1 MNFFRCPICL
11 LIPRIISANY
21 HMNKFTIKFLCENNH
36 TKNIEYKDLKKFC
49 LKEIK
54 CNECQDINNE
64 SKYYCK
70 TCFNVICENCTKF
83 HQERKN
89 HNNLTNINIIDDI
102 CLIHEENIISYC
114 HNCEESICNTC
125 LKLEKHKGH
134 KINELKLLD
143 LKDLKDKIL
152 EYKKNLSEN
161 IEKYNL
167 VDLIS
172 ERNTNNFTLKHFNNR
187 NEIIIYVKELKDKIL
202 DIIDFILNMISDFEQ
217 YKKEKNKG
225 NYTLYLNS
233 ELISNFISLHYT
245 QLDCETF
252 DDKTWFCKNYVI
264 YKSRLL
270 QNEIKDNEFFFNKN
284 LISKEIL
291 RMYDVVYP
299 NKIGTIGYCNYY
311 QNENQDNIIIYLD
324 KNKLIHKNIETMD
337 IIKQIEINDINIKL
351 INNMNIN
358 FLVHCKKEYL
368 LIYNFLGS
376 FEVFVIYDNKSKKI
390 YSFITEEDQQGQ
402 TFDSKFQFCRL
413 SYSNNKIY
421 VTSFYQNELN
431 IYNILTNK
439 LESKIHFKNEIIYG
453 KYFLDNIKKRNIYD
467 FLLVATEEEG
477 YIYEL
482 KTFSQKKKLCLK
494 NIYCVLLTEI
504 YNKNCFI
511 ISYDYNLIIMDF
523 ISNEILFQTTAG
535 KTKCLFLWNKNT
547 IIENYSI
554 DSCANVIIID
564 LFDKEKKYVFEQ
576 QDDFWWTEELL
587 RIKSKKYGD
596 CLLRIGLEKINLYY
610 IKPEEENKNNND
622 IKKKD
627 EPEKNYEKFNIDEMI
642 EFDCP
647 NMFD

>member
-1 MNFFRCPICL
+1 M
-11 LIPRIISANY
+11 
-21 HMNKFTIKFLCENNH
+21 
-36 TKNIEYKDLKKFC
+36 
-49 LKEIK
+49 
-54 CNECQDINNE
+54 
-64 SKYYCK
+64 
-70 TCFNVICENCTKF
+70 
-83 HQERKN
+83 
-89 HNNLTNINIIDDI
+89 
-102 CLIHEENIISYC
+102 
-114 HNCEESICNTC
+114 
-125 LKLEKHKGH
+125 
-134 KINELKLLD
+134 
-143 LKDLKDKIL
+143 
-152 EYKKNLSEN
+152 
-161 IEKYNL
+161 
-167 VDLIS
+167 
-172 ERNTNNFTLKHFNNR
+172 
-187 NEIIIYVKELKDKIL
+187 
-202 DIIDFILNMISDFEQ
+202 
-217 YKKEKNKG
+217 
-225 NYTLYLNS
+225 
-233 ELISNFISLHYT
+233 
-245 QLDCETF
+245 
-252 DDKTWFCKNYVI
+252 
-264 YKSRLL
+264 
-270 QNEIKDNEFFFNKN
+270 
-284 LISKEIL
+284 
-291 RMYDVVYP
+291 
-299 NKIGTIGYCNYY
+299 
-311 QNENQDNIIIYLD
+311 D
-324 KNKLIHKNIETMD
+324 KNNLIHKNIETLD

-351 INNMNIN
+351 INNMNVN
-358 FLVHCKKEYL
+358 FLVHYEKEYL

-402 TFDSKFQFCRL
+402 TVDSKFQFCRL

-439 LESKIHFKNEIIYG
+439 LESKIHFKYEIIYG

-482 KTFSQKKKLCLK
+482 KTFSQKKKLFLK

-523 ISNEILFQTTAG
+523 ITNEILFQTTAG

-627 EPEKNYEKFNIDEMI
+627 EPEKKYEKFNIDEMI